1 MGKLDGSCLC
11 GNVTYTCDA
20 DPIASVNCH
29 CRDCQRSSGAAFMTV
44 VVVPADS
51 IDVKGETL
59 SVFTVKGQEHGKSNN
74 RHFCGNCGSQL
85 LTRPDAYPG
94 MAFIKAGTL
103 NDTSLVKPAIDIWT
117 ESKRSGRIT
126 ASVHPL
132 PRSQPRGDGSARGL
146 ISVSVHV

>member
-51 IDVKGETL
+51 IQIQGETL
-59 SVFTVKGQEHGKSNN
+59 SEFSVAGEDHGKSNS
-74 RHFCGNCGSQL
+74 RHFCTRCGAQL
-85 LTRPDAYPG
+85 LTKPEAYPG
-94 MAFIKAGTL
+94 LVFIKSGTL
-103 NDTSLVKPAIDIWT
+103 NDASLVRPAMDIWT
-117 ESKRSGRIT
+117 ESKQPWTDHGQRPT
-126 ASVHPL
+126 A
-132 PRSQPRGDGSARGL
+132 PRDPSAQATAAL
-146 ISVSVHV
+146 AD